1 LAGIKS
7 PGTAL
12 WIIGMIL
19 LGGIICLLLMY
30 YFPKTIES
38 QPSEADSSYTY
49 YRYVAPVDT
58 FNEINEFIIFSKE
71 TLKPVSCKYYTQKGL
86 IKLQSALNYL
96 ADRIDSTN
104 DIIKK
109 DLDTLDRDVA
119 IIDTSSQD
127 YFDELKPAYSVVVNT
142 LYSIQILNYPDLM
155 GNISDLQKTNNS
167 LFKRNAA
174 SAPLN
179 KIKLFYS
186 EAASTLQ
193 QMKLD

>member
-1 LAGIKS
+1 MILLAGII
-7 PGTAL
+7 
-12 WIIGMIL
+12 W
-19 LGGIICLLLMY
+19 LLLMD
-30 YFPKTIES
+30 YFPDTIES
-38 QPSEADSSYTY
+38 QSSGAESSYTY

-58 FNEINEFIIFSKE
+58 FNEIKEFIIFSKE
-71 TLKPVSCKYYTQKGL
+71 TLKPASCKYYTQKGL
-86 IKLQSALNYL
+86 IKLQSALSYL

-127 YFDELKPAYSVVVNT
+127 YFDELKPAFSVVVKT
-142 LYSIQILNYPDLM
+142 LYSIQMLNYPDLM

-167 LFKRNAA
+167 LLKRNSA

-179 KIKLFYS
+179 KIKQFYN
-186 EAASTLQ
+186 EAAGTLQ
-193 QMKLD
+193 QMKLY

>member
-1 LAGIKS
+1 MAGIKS
-7 PGTAL
+7 PGTTL

-19 LGGIICLLLMY
+19 LAGIIWLLLMD
-30 YFPKTIES
+30 YFPDTIES
-38 QPSEADSSYTY
+38 QSSGAESSYTY

-58 FNEINEFIIFSKE
+58 FNEIKEFIIFSKE
-71 TLKPVSCKYYTQKGL
+71 TLKPASCKYYTQKGL
-86 IKLQSALNYL
+86 IKLQSALSYL

-119 IIDTSSQD
+119 IIDTSSKN
-127 YFDELKPAYSVVVNT
+127 YFDELKPAFSVVVKT
-142 LYSIQILNYPDLM
+142 LYSIQMLNYPDLM

-167 LFKRNAA
+167 LLKRKSA

-179 KIKLFYS
+179 KIKQFYN
-186 EAASTLQ
+186 EAAGTLQ
-193 QMKLD
+193 QMKLY